1 MRTLSLVS
9 FVGLITG
16 CCPDDNTE
24 HYTYDDVQLS
34 YSHQDTEQTPIAA
47 GEVFELEVTVP
58 LAARYA
64 RRTRCFRLIPR
75 AYAMQECPHEAYR
88 HPEISSLTITSD
100 ADYSAAHPAGSD
112 LALMFGVY
120 GSVPFSRFEPFPHR
134 FVEPPTMAKRHT
146 FTVTVA
152 YSEDQESKTLVTQSN
167 VIVWQ

>member
-1 MRTLSLVS
+1 MLPRSRCPCAYLASRSVLRTLSLVS

-64 RRTRCFRLIPR
+64 RRTRCFRRRGL
-75 AYAMQECPHEAYR
+75 
-88 HPEISSLTITSD
+88 D
-100 ADYSAAHPAGSD
+100 
-112 LALMFGVY
+112 
-120 GSVPFSRFEPFPHR
+120 
-134 FVEPPTMAKRHT
+134 
-146 FTVTVA
+146 
-152 YSEDQESKTLVTQSN
+152 
-167 VIVWQ
+167 